1 MVSRAQV
8 AAVAAAAGHDFSKTV
23 LPCITLV
30 AGLGVSGDAHAGV
43 KVKHRSRV
51 AINPD
56 QPNVRQVHL
65 VHAELFDD
73 LAERGFHLA
82 PGDIGENIVT
92 RGVALLDLP
101 AGTRLRLGADAVVE
115 LTGLR
120 NPCVQLDRFQRG
132 LTKAMIDHGPE
143 GAIIRKSGVMAIV
156 VASGDVRA
164 DDAIAVIL
172 PELPHTPLV
181 PV

>member
-1 MVSRAQV
+1 VVSAHV
-8 AAVAAAAGHDFSKTV
+8 AAVAAAADHDFSKTV
-23 LPCITLV
+23 LPRIMLV

-43 KVKHRSRV
+43 TVKHRSRV

-56 QPNVRQVHL
+56 QPNLRQVHL

-101 AGTRLRLGADAVVE
+101 VGTRLRLGADAVVE

-120 NPCVQLDRFQRG
+120 NPCAQLDRFQRG
-132 LTKAMIDHGPE
+132 LTKAMIDRGPD
-143 GAIIRKSGVMAIV
+143 GDIIRKSGVMAIV
-156 VASGDVRA
+156 VAGGNVVA
-164 DDAIAVIL
+164 NDAIIVL
-172 PELPHTPLV
+172 PPPQPHQPLI

>member
-1 MVSRAQV
+1 MSGARV
-8 AAVAAAAGHDFSKTV
+8 AAVAAAAGHGFSKTV
-23 LPCITLV
+23 LARITLV

-43 KVKHRSRV
+43 TVKHRSRV

-56 QPNVRQVHL
+56 QPNLRQVHL

-73 LAERGFHLA
+73 LAEQGFHLA
-82 PGDIGENIVT
+82 PGDIGENVMT

-101 AGTRLRLGADAVVE
+101 VGTRLRLGADAIVE

-120 NPCVQLDRFQRG
+120 NPCAQLDRFQRG
-132 LTKAMIDHGPE
+132 LTKAMIDRGPE
-143 GAIIRKSGVMAIV
+143 GEIIRKSGVMAIV
-156 VASGDVRA
+156 VASGDVQT
-164 DDAIAVIL
+164 DDAIVVDL
-172 PELPHTPLV
+172 PPLPHQPLI